1 MVVIRMKITE
11 VTAYTPCEERQDLD
25 MTYYYPLT
33 LVKIDTDEGISG
45 VGEGTLETKCLTVAT
60 CIKELGDGYLLGKDP
75 LRIERHWQA
84 MYRGSYWTG
93 GPVINSAI
101 SAIEAALWDIAGKN
115 YNTSVYN
122 LLGGRYRDKI
132 KCYTGVGGATPEE
145 LADNVERA
153 LKDGYTACKTMAFGE
168 NPSGRTID
176 AMEEAE
182 QRCKAVRD
190 RVGDKIDLMLD
201 CHGRCS
207 LEEALGLVEKLAKY
221 NVRWLE
227 EPFFAENMDALSE
240 LRKKSKIPIATGER
254 LYTKWGFRELFEKQ
268 AAHIIQPDPI
278 HCGGI
283 LETKKI
289 AAMAE
294 ANYVNVAPHCPYF
307 HVALAIAIQIDACTP
322 NFLIQEGGRIRG
334 KWLVKEP
341 FEVEKGYIKLPTK
354 PGLGIE
360 LDLDAIAERPY
371 KPSPP
376 RPGRGYGYMSY
387 REDGS
392 LNPR

>member
-1 MVVIRMKITE
+1 MVGIRMKITE
-11 VTAYTPCEERQDLD
+11 VTTYTPCEERQDLD
-25 MTYYYPLT
+25 TTYYYPLT

-60 CIKELGDGYLLGKDP
+60 CIKELGDGYLLDKDP

-115 YNTSVYN
+115 YNTPIHN

-145 LADNVERA
+145 LADNVESA

-168 NPSGRTID
+168 NPSGRTMD
-176 AMEEAE
+176 AIEEAE

-201 CHGRCS
+201 CHGRCI
-207 LEEALGLVEKLAKY
+207 LEEALGLVQKLEKY
-221 NVRWLE
+221 DVRWLE

-254 LYTKWGFRELFEKQ
+254 LYTKWGFRELFEKK

-371 KPSPP
+371 NPSSQ
-376 RPGRGYGYMSY
+376 RPGRRYGYMSY